1 MLPNDPD
8 RVWEYYGQ
16 QDPYYGVLTWD
27 EYKRENLD
35 AAAIERFFASGQS
48 YIDLVLQ
55 TIHQHLDPEFCPTRA
70 LDFGCGVGRLVIP
83 LAAICQSAI
92 GVDISTAMLQEAER
106 NCQRFGVSNVEL
118 LQSDDQLSQLQ
129 GSFDLINSFIVFQ
142 HIPCDRGEMILH
154 QMIDRLAA
162 NGVGVLHFTYYKQPP
177 PTRKGQWLLWAYQS
191 IPGLFD
197 LRNRL
202 KGLSQA
208 QPMMQMNEYNLN
220 HLFRALYQG
229 GCQHCY
235 VRFTQHEDTQGV
247 ILFFQKKV
255 LTVPR

>member
-1 MLPNDPD
+1 MLPNHPD

-16 QDPYYGVLTWD
+16 HDPYYGVLTWD
-27 EYKRENLD
+27 DYKRENLD
-35 AAAIERFFASGQS
+35 AAAIEQFFASGKA

-55 TIHQHLDPEFCPTRA
+55 TIQQHLDPGFQPTRA
-70 LDFGCGVGRLVIP
+70 LDFGCGVGRLVLP
-83 LAAICQSAI
+83 LAAICESAI
-92 GVDISTAMLQEAER
+92 GVDISPSMLQEAEK
-106 NCQRFGVSNVEL
+106 NCQLAGVTNVEFVL
-118 LQSDDQLSQLQ
+118 SDDQLSQLT
-129 GSFDLINSFIVFQ
+129 GKFNLINSFIVFQ
-142 HIPCDRGEMILH
+142 HIPCDRGEQILNRL
-154 QMIDRLAA
+154 IDRLTE

-177 PTRKGQWLLWAYQS
+177 PTAKGRFLLWAYQS

-202 KGLSQA
+202 KGSPQA
-208 QPMMQMNEYNLN
+208 QPIMQMNEYSLTR
-220 HLFRALYQG
+220 LFQILYRG

-247 ILFFQKKV
+247 ILFFQKKS